1 MSEDILAK
9 TQELMSRVKDD
20 QDATNYL
27 KKALDASLAILKT
40 PSEPGGEASTTD
52 VDLSSP
58 TANSDEY
65 AKMFAGIEQSFSDI
79 FSELQGIRSTYT
91 PQEYVEKAEELFLDS
106 ETDKKFEEYTSTL
119 SFFESYENA
128 FLRMIGMPSS
138 DSIDSSESLFVVSPT
153 GTLNEA
159 NRDRY
164 MQILEQRQIGAAQ
177 RKKFD
182 PETLYSM
189 TEEVDPYETL
199 EALGFNKV
207 SELSEILDILGQIF
221 SLDDMQ
227 SGAAADITA
236 SFSTKLYSAQG
247 ETSELQDDDY
257 SALLRK
263 RYDEVTNSFISRVG
277 PQDRG
282 VDNFSGTEETSP
294 PPQTFEYVL
303 PIVEAILHTI
313 DQNVFPNISDET
325 KRLLT
330 NLVLGIEDPSFADL
344 NKSSNFWRFSQLLF
358 PPIQDEK
365 IKGCIN
371 EASKLIAPPFLPKS
385 SRKIN
390 NTTMRTSLLEAVIRI
405 RIDAVSGAA
414 ISDPSLISQAPASVT
429 GRGASISY
437 SDIAESHGVLE
448 SLIIVRLFNAMA
460 GMAKDVAKNIREIQQ
475 GEADNGLA
483 PGAGSDEDDRDNR
496 NLPLRRLQRSPEM
509 ARFDAIMALDDAM
522 LFLLGKNSV
531 NEAIDYQDGAARNS
545 EIISASLMSSV
556 LSIITVPGKWAKE
569 KGGLRDFGS
578 IIDSRAAG
586 EEARGSTDATLGVA
600 RGVGA
605 IDVMAFMIALF
616 SVPEST
622 LLGLLTDEQRVYM
635 MLDFPSGFFDEFFRT
650 EEGRKTVEES
660 VREVSEAAY
669 DAYEI
674 FRLFLGEVREGL
686 FVVD

>member
-1 MSEDILAK
+1 
-9 TQELMSRVKDD
+9 
-20 QDATNYL
+20 
-27 KKALDASLAILKT
+27 
-40 PSEPGGEASTTD
+40 
-52 VDLSSP
+52 
-58 TANSDEY
+58 
-65 AKMFAGIEQSFSDI
+65 
-79 FSELQGIRSTYT
+79 
-91 PQEYVEKAEELFLDS
+91 LF
-106 ETDKKFEEYTSTL
+106 
-119 SFFESYENA
+119 
-128 FLRMIGMPSS
+128 
-138 DSIDSSESLFVVSPT
+138 
-153 GTLNEA
+153 
-159 NRDRY
+159 
-164 MQILEQRQIGAAQ
+164 
-177 RKKFD
+177 
-182 PETLYSM
+182 
-189 TEEVDPYETL
+189 
-199 EALGFNKV
+199 
-207 SELSEILDILGQIF
+207 
-221 SLDDMQ
+221 
-227 SGAAADITA
+227 
-236 SFSTKLYSAQG
+236 
-247 ETSELQDDDY
+247 
-257 SALLRK
+257 
-263 RYDEVTNSFISRVG
+263 
-277 PQDRG
+277 
-282 VDNFSGTEETSP
+282 
-294 PPQTFEYVL
+294 
-303 PIVEAILHTI
+303 
-313 DQNVFPNISDET
+313 
-325 KRLLT
+325 
-330 NLVLGIEDPSFADL
+330 
-344 NKSSNFWRFSQLLF
+344 
-358 PPIQDEK
+358 
-365 IKGCIN
+365 
-371 EASKLIAPPFLPKS
+371 
-385 SRKIN
+385 
-390 NTTMRTSLLEAVIRI
+390 
-405 RIDAVSGAA
+405 AVSGAA